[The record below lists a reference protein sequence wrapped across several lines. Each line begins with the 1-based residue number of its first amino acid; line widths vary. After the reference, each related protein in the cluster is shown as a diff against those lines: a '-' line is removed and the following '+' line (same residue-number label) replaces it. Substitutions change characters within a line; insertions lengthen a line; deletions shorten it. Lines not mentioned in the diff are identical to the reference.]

1 MDFNQSVNYYEN
13 KKLRQKALEVAARC
27 NPGNGKMIARGVRGI
42 DLHPVSYAPN
52 PNEGKKKCNHEYV
65 IKLHLE
71 GKTQK
76 ELSEIFGVSKQNIS
90 YIILRYNKAN
100 GITNIKPDRESIID
114 KTGKLFYNE
123 GRTHNEIAEI
133 MECEKKTVIKRV
145 SVYKKRYG
153 K

>member
-1 MDFNQSVNYYEN
+1 MQYEQGINYLDI
-13 KKLRQKALEVAARC
+13 KRQRAKALEVAARC
-27 NPGNGKMIARGVRGI
+27 NPKKPIMLPRGVRGI
-42 DLHPVSYAPN
+42 DLQPINLRPN
-52 PNEGKKKCNHEYV
+52 PNSDKKKCDHDEV
-65 IKLHLE
+65 IKMHLA
-71 GKTQK
+71 GKNQK
-76 ELSEIFGVSKQNIS
+76 ELSEIFKVSKQNIS

-100 GITNIKPDRESIID
+100 GITNIKPDRESIIN